1 MFSKCINSA
10 GICTGDDVN
19 IRTGAGTEFASK
31 QVANKGDKLSIAK
44 VDGWVPIVKD
54 GDVLWVSGKYVK

>member
-1 MFSKCINSA
+1 M
-10 GICTGDDVN
+10 N

-31 QVANKGDKLSIAK
+31 RVANKGDKFSIAK

-54 GDVLWVSGKYVK
+54 GDVLWVSAKYVK